1 MLTNVVEIIFA
12 IELQPGEEEG
22 MTEEVLQKVRMGQFI
37 VFYVHVHGVNNFIKQ
52 GNVVR
57 GPARN

>member
-1 MLTNVVEIIFA
+1 MWTNVVEIIFA

-37 VFYVHVHGVNNFIKQ
+37 VFYVHGVNNFIKQ

>member
-1 MLTNVVEIIFA
+1 MYVVIIIFA

-22 MTEEVLQKVRMGQFI
+22 MTEEVLQKVRVVKFI
-37 VFYVHVHGVNNFIKQ
+37 VFYVRGVNNFIKQ

-57 GPARN
+57 GPI

>member
-37 VFYVHVHGVNNFIKQ
+37 VF
-52 GNVVR
+52 
-57 GPARN
+57 